1 MKRGR
6 GLNYAVIIICSVL
19 LVILLLISLRDYVNQ
34 VDVNN
39 RIEDLKVVENVEG
52 QLVEHIDP
60 NALSAY
66 LSSLDH
72 RTISHEV
79 IVAIIGVFFTFLAF
93 YVQYS
98 FNSSQRE
105 DMSRERFENGYSH
118 LLDVFR
124 SIWKDIEVPMVGKG
138 KIAMHYM
145 FYEYKAIFNQL
156 ASNKVLQDGSDIE
169 LINKVAFSIFI
180 NGISENLGSDIQICK
195 LSGGERKR
203 IASLCEKLSKARHD
217 SESGVDGGVTYI
229 MDYKGKKI
237 KYFDGHRMRL
247 IPYFKY
253 LMSIFDYLRENENR
267 YDKNTTLKQLFAE
280 MSDHEIG
287 LVYSFMKFR
296 DCRDYDDYLNFMKQS
311 IDPEYAFKFLYDS
324 TRFIRK

>member
-1 MKRGR
+1 M
-6 GLNYAVIIICSVL
+6 
-19 LVILLLISLRDYVNQ
+19 
-34 VDVNN
+34 
-39 RIEDLKVVENVEG
+39 
-52 QLVEHIDP
+52 
-60 NALSAY
+60 
-66 LSSLDH
+66 
-72 RTISHEV
+72 
-79 IVAIIGVFFTFLAF
+79 
-93 YVQYS
+93 
-98 FNSSQRE
+98 
-105 DMSRERFENGYSH
+105 
-118 LLDVFR
+118 
-124 SIWKDIEVPMVGKG
+124 
-138 KIAMHYM
+138 
-145 FYEYKAIFNQL
+145 
-156 ASNKVLQDGSDIE
+156 
-169 LINKVAFSIFI
+169 
-180 NGISENLGSDIQICK
+180 
-195 LSGGERKR
+195 SGGERKR